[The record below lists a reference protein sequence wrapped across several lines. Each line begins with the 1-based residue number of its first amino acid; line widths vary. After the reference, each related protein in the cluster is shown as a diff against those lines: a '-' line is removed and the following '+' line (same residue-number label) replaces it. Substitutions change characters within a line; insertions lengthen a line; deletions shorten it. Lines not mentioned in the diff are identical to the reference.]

1 MKGAVFQWEGHSLAW
16 EMELVGFKV
25 RLLMINHLLSGH
37 FLPIQLQ
44 LPLGSLPDTH
54 TIQHSE
60 WAHCAVLSHKPM
72 LPSWAG
78 GTLLL
83 SVWAGGDFGYFLAL
97 TDSHI
102 LSIPYPSACHV
113 IQCQKIPKNIH
124 LKGGEVYY
132 VFRYQGKEK
141 QGDLPHSSR
150 ALIKEKGNWCLCFF
164 KDASPVT

>member
-1 MKGAVFQWEGHSLAW
+1 
-16 EMELVGFKV
+16 
-25 RLLMINHLLSGH
+25 MINHLLSGH
-37 FLPIQLQ
+37 FLPIQLR

-83 SVWAGGDFGYFLAL
+83 PVWASRDFGYFSAL

-113 IQCQKIPKNIH
+113 SQCQKIPKNIH
-124 LKGGEVYY
+124 CKGGGVYY
-132 VFRYQGKEK
+132 VFLYPEKEK
-141 QGDLPHSSR
+141 QGDLPHGSWGIDKGKRELMSLFLQGYISSDLTPCHLAPSLR
-150 ALIKEKGNWCLCFF
+150 G
-164 KDASPVT
+164 STTSQ